1 MLGSLTDAED
11 IVQEAWMRWNRTDPT
26 AVDNPGVWLT
36 TVTTRLALDRMRTIE
51 RRREDYIGPWLP
63 EPVAMERGPE
73 AAAEVADSL
82 TLGFL
87 VLLDRLTP
95 VERAVFLLADVFGE
109 PFADIAAAVG
119 KTDENCRQIATRAR
133 RKLRDEHLDDVKPV
147 GEHTLTA
154 LLMAIASGDVNEVL
168 ALLHTDVT
176 LVSDGG
182 ASRHAAWRVV
192 VGPERVARLLI
203 NVGQRVLRGEK
214 QGYAMRGEPRFV
226 TVNGAAALLA
236 DLPDGP
242 YVFTADERDG
252 LIVKILTLL
261 NPDKLGHL
269 EDVPEMR

>member
-1 MLGSLTDAED
+1 M
-11 IVQEAWMRWNRTDPT
+11 
-26 AVDNPGVWLT
+26 
-36 TVTTRLALDRMRTIE
+36 
-51 RRREDYIGPWLP
+51 
-63 EPVAMERGPE
+63 
-73 AAAEVADSL
+73 ADSL

-119 KTDENCRQIATRAR
+119 KTEENCRQIATRAR
-133 RKLRDEHLDDVKPV
+133 RKLRDQHVDDVKPV

-182 ASRHAAWRVV
+182 ASRHAARRVV

-203 NVGQRVLRGEK
+203 NVGGRVLRGEK
-214 QGYAMRGEPRFV
+214 QGYAMHGEPRIA

-252 LIVKILTLL
+252 LIVTILTLL

-269 EDVPEMR
+269 EDVPELR